1 MAERGR
7 NWTDE
12 EISALL
18 AIWSEDRIQRQ
29 LLGTIRNATV
39 FRTISNKMQERG
51 SRHFGSGSPPQPRST
66 SLLKKMPVLRLAS
79 ALALPFVSCRPS
91 SLQCS
96 FCGVAHVADATKA
109 GHK

>member
-51 SRHFGSGSPPQPRST
+51 HVRDPKQCREKIKA
-66 SLLKKMPVLRLAS
+66 LKKKYKEACVSVSLAIRL
-79 ALALPFVSCRPS
+79 L
-91 SLQCS
+91 
-96 FCGVAHVADATKA
+96 
-109 GHK
+109 